1 MVVEGDGENIIL
13 PSLAKA
19 LGRSFSK
26 YGVSVVSVG
35 HRGLFR
41 YSRIFQRND
50 ARKIP
55 IRVACVADRDVPP
68 AAARDYVPL
77 PATPK
82 DGKQAAK
89 KFADDFSPQELAEIE
104 AGLKERDGEPVV
116 TFVSPSWTLEHDLA
130 LGGLR
135 PLVHRAIKLARRA
148 KNSGVPLT
156 KEAVAQVR
164 TKADEELAAWIADS
178 LSVAQIAAKI
188 YRPLFEKRASKAK
201 TAQYLADEL
210 ERPTL
215 SPTELVADLPAYL
228 VKAIEYVT
236 APFDIEEAV

>member
-1 MVVEGDGENIIL
+1 M
-13 PSLAKA
+13 
-19 LGRSFSK
+19 
-26 YGVSVVSVG
+26 
-35 HRGLFR
+35 
-41 YSRIFQRND
+41 
-50 ARKIP
+50 
-55 IRVACVADRDVPP
+55 
-68 AAARDYVPL
+68 
-77 PATPK
+77 
-82 DGKQAAK
+82 
-89 KFADDFSPQELAEIE
+89 
-104 AGLKERDGEPVV
+104 
-116 TFVSPSWTLEHDLA
+116 
-130 LGGLR
+130 
-135 PLVHRAIKLARRA
+135 
-148 KNSGVPLT
+148 
-156 KEAVAQVR
+156 AQVR